1 MRKNL
6 TTLFTAALLVTSAG
20 VFAQT
25 AGVGIDTTTPNSTL
39 DVNGKLGATDLDGL
53 QAPRLTRAQ
62 LSAKGDALYGANQKG
77 ALIYIT
83 DISAGNNTGPRVN
96 IDAIGY
102 YYFDGTVWQK
112 LISSYNNIYNANGT
126 LTGTRVLTQDDKT
139 LTIANDLSASPGG
152 GQKTVFS
159 NKLGYGMIQDS
170 GSGTRATISLQN
182 GGNPSLHIFT
192 DTNSQAQ
199 MNATGNS
206 TGLSI
211 GTGFTAAPSGIQFV
225 TTPAASTNGA
235 TQFSIEPNGNSFFV
249 QNLGIGYSTTTFA
262 PGEKLKV
269 SGSITTA
276 TTTYPDYVFEEYYNG
291 KSLLNSKY
299 KFLNIYD
306 TEKFIKENNHLPGVT
321 SINDLA
327 KTENGLYS
335 FNLSELSTQT
345 LEKVEELYLHVI
357 KQQTQI
363 DAQKEQI
370 NKLLHLTQKLQKK
383 IKSKK
388 H

>member
-6 TTLFTAALLVTSAG
+6 TTFLTAVLLVTSAG
-20 VFAQT
+20 IFAQT

-39 DVNGKLGATDLDGL
+39 DVNGKLGVTDIDGL

-96 IDAIGY
+96 INAVGY
-102 YYFDGTVWQK
+102 YYFDGTIWQK
-112 LISSYNNIYNANGT
+112 LINNFSNLYNADGT
-126 LTGTRVLTQDDKT
+126 LTSTRTVTQNGKDLKFVNQQT
-139 LTIANDLSASPGG
+139 TTINNSVG
-152 GQKTVFS
+152 
-159 NKLGYGMIQDS
+159 LGIVQDS
-170 GSGTRATISLQN
+170 GTGTRSSMGFSN
-182 GGNPSLHIFT
+182 GGNYSLFIYC
-192 DTNSQAQ
+192 DTNSESQIS
-199 MNATGNS
+199 ATGNS

-211 GTGFTAAPSGIQFV
+211 GTGFTSSPTGINFV
-225 TTPAASTNGA
+225 TTPAAGANGSA
-235 TQFSIEPNGNSFFV
+235 QVSIEPNGDTFFV
-249 QNLGIGYSTTTFA
+249 KNVGVGYSTTTFA

-276 TTTYPDYVFEEYYNG
+276 TTTYPDYVFDKYYNG

-357 KQQTQI
+357 KQQAQI

-370 NKLLHLTQKLQKK
+370 NKLLDLTQKLQRKV
-383 IKSKK
+383 KSRK
-388 H
+388 